1 MLKLLAID
9 LDGTL
14 LNSYGDISNENK
26 EAIKYALNKG
36 VEVVLASGRDP
47 LTMQKISRELGIEN
61 YLIAGNGASVYDIK
75 AQKNI
80 YENFIDTNKALK
92 IIKMCKENSIFFNL
106 YTDKGIITESLNFN
120 VKVFNSENN
129 HKSSEKQTNIE
140 IVKDIYEYAQNN
152 PLNILKII
160 ICDDSKIIFN
170 NISQKLKQIKG
181 IEVLD
186 VAHMSRKI
194 IRVGTEEVEI
204 EYYYTEVSSKDVDKW
219 NAIEYLINTLQIKKE
234 EVMAIGD
241 NINDKKMVQNSA
253 VGVAM
258 GKSALA
264 IKNIGDFITEDNNSN
279 GVEKAIYQYI

>member
-47 LTMQKISRELGIEN
+47 LTMQKISKELGIEN

-129 HKSSEKQTNIE
+129 HKASEKQTNIE

>member
-129 HKSSEKQTNIE
+129 HKASEKQTNIE
-140 IVKDIYEYAQNN
+140 IVNDIYEYAQNN

>member
-129 HKSSEKQTNIE
+129 HKASEKQTNIE

>member
-129 HKSSEKQTNIE
+129 HKASEKQTNIE

-219 NAIEYLINTLQIKKE
+219 NAIEYLSNTLQIKKE

>member
-47 LTMQKISRELGIEN
+47 LTMQKISKELEIKN

-129 HKSSEKQTNIE
+129 YKASEKQTNIE

-170 NISQKLKQIKG
+170 NISQKLKQIRG

-264 IKNIGDFITEDNNSN
+264 IENIGDFITEDNNSN

>member
-129 HKSSEKQTNIE
+129 HKASEKQTNIE

-253 VGVAM
+253 AGVAM

>member
-47 LTMQKISRELGIEN
+47 LTMQKISRELEIEN

-129 HKSSEKQTNIE
+129 HKASEKQTNIE

>member
-47 LTMQKISRELGIEN
+47 LTMQKISKELEIKN

>member
-47 LTMQKISRELGIEN
+47 LTMQKISKELEIKN

-92 IIKMCKENSIFFNL
+92 IIKMCKENSIFFNI

-129 HKSSEKQTNIE
+129 YKASEKQTNIE

-170 NISQKLKQIKG
+170 NISQKLKQIRG

-264 IKNIGDFITEDNNSN
+264 IENIGDFITEDNNSN

>member
-47 LTMQKISRELGIEN
+47 LTMQKISRELGIGN

-129 HKSSEKQTNIE
+129 HKASEKQTNIE

>member
-47 LTMQKISRELGIEN
+47 LTMQKISKELEIKN

-129 HKSSEKQTNIE
+129 HKASEKQTNIE

-186 VAHMSRKI
+186 VAHISRKI

>member
-47 LTMQKISRELGIEN
+47 LTMQKISKELEIKN

-129 HKSSEKQTNIE
+129 HKASEKQTNIE
-140 IVKDIYEYAQNN
+140 ILKDIYEYAQNN

-170 NISQKLKQIKG
+170 NISQKLKQIRG

-234 EVMAIGD
+234 EVMAIVD

-258 GKSALA
+258 GKIALA
-264 IKNIGDFITEDNNSN
+264 IENIGDFITEDNNSN

>member
-129 HKSSEKQTNIE
+129 HKASEKQTNIE

-241 NINDKKMVQNSA
+241 NINDKKMVQNSV